1 MKLTLGKRADYS
13 VRAVLD
19 LARHH
24 GNGRRTT
31 RAIAEAMAI
40 PVNFLP
46 ALLAELVRAGLV
58 VSVAGRSGGYA
69 LARAPGEI
77 SLLEVIE
84 AAEEEPARECVL
96 RGGPCRWQDACVVH
110 EPLATARESLRASL
124 AMTDFAQLVA
134 RDAALE
140 VADAARPHHE
150 HHAT

>member
-19 LARHH
+19 LAHHH
-24 GNGRRTT
+24 GQGRRTT
-31 RAIAEAMAI
+31 REIAAEMEI

-58 VSVAGRSGGYA
+58 VSVAGRGGGYG
-69 LARAPGEI
+69 LARPPADI

-96 RGGPCRWQDACVVH
+96 RGGPCRWQDACAVH
-110 EPLATARESLRASL
+110 EPLAAAREALRQSLDATS
-124 AMTDFAQLVA
+124 FADVLA
-134 RDAALE
+134 RDTDLE
-140 VADAARPHHE
+140 LAEHART
-150 HHAT
+150 AGGTV